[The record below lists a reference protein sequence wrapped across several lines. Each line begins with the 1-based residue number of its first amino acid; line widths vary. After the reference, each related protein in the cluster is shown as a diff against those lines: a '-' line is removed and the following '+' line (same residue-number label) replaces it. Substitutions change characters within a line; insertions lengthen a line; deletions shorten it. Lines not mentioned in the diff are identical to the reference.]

1 MGEVFEKY
9 HTISQ
14 GEKQM
19 KFPTKQKFHSFTI
32 SITTHTDVARCDT
45 DQKRGK
51 QPHKNQHVSMLRG
64 AVQSKNI
71 HFGLLASS

>member
-19 KFPTKQKFHSFTI
+19 KFPIKLKFHTFTI

-45 DQKRGK
+45 DQSRGK
-51 QPHKNQHVSMLRG
+51 QSHKKQHVSMLRG